1 MLPNSYLSI
10 NNDWNFWDADSEFFS
25 AFKSALK
32 WFWIAWKNEETEN
45 IGVSERNSNFFF
57 TLCLVLVKT
66 SHSGQIANM
75 QIFNISILLASL
87 YLKTA
92 LVLFCTWYGVAEW
105 ILFPVNRGFIE
116 HCGPMSLAGSQLWGE
131 RAIRC

>member
-1 MLPNSYLSI
+1 MPDTS
-10 NNDWNFWDADSEFFS
+10 
-25 AFKSALK
+25 
-32 WFWIAWKNEETEN
+32 
-45 IGVSERNSNFFF
+45 
-57 TLCLVLVKT
+57 KT
-66 SHSGQIANM
+66 SHGGQMANM

-92 LVLFCTWYGVAEW
+92 LVLFCTWHGVAQW

-116 HCGPMSLAGSQLWGE
+116 RYGPMSLAGSQLRGG